1 MNELICQKTA
11 GDTSA
16 AGRIDLLAPAHVGP
30 SAYPSMSLASLRL
43 PLKLAHCPA
52 LARCYP
58 PSFTFYVADPSA
70 PFAVARLPLQETPN
84 VKVSS
89 MHQERLMMS
98 AIEPS
103 AAALEAG
110 LMEQEQRYPCSAVLP

>member
-1 MNELICQKTA
+1 MSLIPQLHCI
-11 GDTSA
+11 SA
-16 AGRIDLLAPAHVGP
+16 APAALDRYLAALPA
-30 SAYPSMSLASLRL
+30 MSLI
-43 PLKLAHCPA
+43 P
-52 LARCYP
+52 
-58 PSFTFYVADPSA
+58 FA
-70 PFAVARLPLQETPN
+70 PFAVASLPLHRTPN
-84 VKVSS
+84 VSS